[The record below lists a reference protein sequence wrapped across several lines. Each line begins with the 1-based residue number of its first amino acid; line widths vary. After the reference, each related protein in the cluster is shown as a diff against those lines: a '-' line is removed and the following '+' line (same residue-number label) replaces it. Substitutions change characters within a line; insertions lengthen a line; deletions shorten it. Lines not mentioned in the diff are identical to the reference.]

1 MGLGI
6 LLPQILAPAPSDGSA
21 FDHEGKVMRDTKMHP
36 IERKMIQSLTKLDSY
51 EEMKLGLNEKNRPTY
66 ECIRLF

>member
-21 FDHEGKVMRDTKMHP
+21 FDHEGKVMRDTEMHP
-36 IERKMIQSLTKLDSY
+36 IERKMIQFLIKLDSY
-51 EEMKLGLNEKNRPTY
+51 
-66 ECIRLF
+66 